1 MSAAIELLMQLMGST
16 FRSVKRT
23 DVIAACDLFV
33 PELLVKT
40 SDTNVPFAPSPH
52 SHKVCLSSYRGFAG
66 TVRHFLKP
74 GLLVKPVRSIG

>member
-40 SDTNVPFAPSPH
+40 SDTNVLSLRPHLTHTKCALVRTGVSPVH
-52 SHKVCLSSYRGFAG
+52 YATFSNQVYW
-66 TVRHFLKP
+66 
-74 GLLVKPVRSIG
+74 